1 MCPPGAPYT
10 TARDTARR
18 RIGPE
23 LGVLVIAALAV
34 YAANP
39 FGILLRA
46 VDDCFW
52 ARRGVEIARTAGLFN
67 LRWEGGVDWEYAP
80 LQCWLLGRSF
90 AIFGENDL
98 AARLP
103 SIVFAIGSLLIVYR
117 IGTRRLGAGA
127 AGCAVALLAISP
139 YFLDNARG
147 CMMEMA
153 LTFWVSLAFLVFL
166 EGLERPAL
174 HALFAIPLAAA
185 LMTKSIMGLL
195 PLGVLAVAAL
205 VSPALRRPW
214 TSPWF
219 ATGVVLGVL
228 LGASWFVAQAF
239 LVGAWT
245 LKAHLL
251 AYVGTR
257 AMKPL
262 GLMQHLFGYPIFLL
276 ERFQPLI
283 LPAVAGVVMMARR
296 ARRERDPELLVL
308 LAWIVVPLVALSI
321 PGTQARR
328 WLFPLFPPLALCAGW
343 AIESLAPRA
352 SWWIRRV
359 VAPVAL
365 AATAV
370 WFWVSPPPFLFPS
383 DRAIVDHRALLQ
395 ARIPI
400 AEPLTYLGPELSY
413 WPLANPLLYYDERV
427 LEPPAPNADQ
437 ALMRARSR
445 RSQLLLCDV
454 RLLSEL
460 TPGAAGAT
468 RVVQGRDWV
477 VLDLTH
483 VTARE
488 PAAMAPG
495 VAVGR

>member
-1 MCPPGAPYT
+1 MRLPRAAPDL
-10 TARDTARR
+10 AQAFRR
-18 RIGPE
+18 SIGSE
-23 LGVLVIAALAV
+23 LGILMIAALLV

-52 ARRGVEIARTAGLFN
+52 ARRGVEIARTPGLFN
-67 LRWEGGVDWEYAP
+67 LTWDGSMDWEYAP

-103 SIVFAIGSLLIVYR
+103 SILFAIGTLLIVHR

-147 CMMEMA
+147 CMMEMP

-185 LMTKSIMGLL
+185 LMTKSVMGLL

-205 VSPALRRPW
+205 ASPALRRPW
-214 TSPWF
+214 ASPWF
-219 ATGVVLGVL
+219 ATGVVLGLL

-239 LVGAWT
+239 LVGTWT

-262 GLMQHLFGYPIFLL
+262 GLVQHVFGYPIFLL

-283 LPAVAGVVMMARR
+283 LPAVAGGVMMARR
-296 ARRERDPELLVL
+296 GSGSPGREAGGERDPGRLVL

-352 SWWIRRV
+352 SWWLRRV
-359 VAPVAL
+359 LAPATL
-365 AATAV
+365 AAAAV
-370 WFWVSPPPFLFPS
+370 WFWVSPPPFLYPS
-383 DRAIVDHRALLQ
+383 DRAIVTGRALLQ
-395 ARIPI
+395 ARIAPG
-400 AEPLTYLGPELSY
+400 ERLTYLGPELGY
-413 WPLANPLLYYDERV
+413 WPLANPLLYYDERL
-427 LEPPAPNADQ
+427 LEPAAPDLEA
-437 ALMRARSR
+437 AIARAHERPSR
-445 RSQLLLCDV
+445 LLLCDRGQV
-454 RLLSEL
+454 AAVTARA
-460 TPGAAGAT
+460 PGAVEVIAGT
-468 RVVQGRDWV
+468 WWV
-477 VLDLTH
+477 VLDL
-483 VTARE
+483 ARV
-488 PAAMAPG
+488 PPRVAP
-495 VAVGR
+495 R

>member
-1 MCPPGAPYT
+1 MRPAGSAL
-10 TARDTARR
+10 DTARR
-18 RIGPE
+18 RFGLE
-23 LGVLVIAALAV
+23 LGVLLIAALAV

-52 ARRGVEIARTAGLFN
+52 ARRGVEIARTPGLFN

-103 SIVFAIGSLLIVYR
+103 SILFAIGTLLIVYR
-117 IGTRRLGAGA
+117 IGTRWLNPGA
-127 AGCAVALLAISP
+127 AVCAVALLAVSP

-147 CMMEMA
+147 CMTEMA
-153 LTFWVSLAFLVFL
+153 LTFWVSLALLVFL
-166 EGLERPAL
+166 EGLDRPVL

-195 PLGVLAVAAL
+195 PLGVLAVSAL

-214 TSPWF
+214 TSAWF
-219 ATGVVLGVL
+219 ATGVVLGIL
-228 LGASWFVAQAF
+228 LGASWFVAQAI

-245 LKAHLL
+245 IRAHLE
-251 AYVGTR
+251 AYIGTR

-262 GLMQHLFGYPIFLL
+262 GLVQHLIGYPVFLL

-283 LPAVAGVVMMARR
+283 LPAVAGVVMIARR
-296 ARRERDPELLVL
+296 LRRERDPGRLLI
-308 LAWIVVPLVALSI
+308 LAWIVVPLIALSI

-328 WLFPLFPPLALCAGW
+328 WLFPLFPPLALCAGY

-359 VAPVAL
+359 VAPAALVA
-365 AATAV
+365 AAV
-370 WFWVSPPPFLFPS
+370 WFWVSPPPFLYPS
-383 DRAIVDHRALLQ
+383 DPALVQHRAWFQ
-395 ARIPI
+395 SRIREDE
-400 AEPLTYLGPELSY
+400 ALTYLGPELSY
-413 WPLANPLLYYDERV
+413 WPLANPFLYYDERV
-427 LEPPAPNADQ
+427 LQLPSAGADE
-437 ALMRARSR
+437 ALRRARASR
-445 RSQLLLCDV
+445 SRLLLCDM
-454 RLLSEL
+454 RRLSEV
-460 TPGAAGAT
+460 TPRAPGAARAIA
-468 RVVQGRDWV
+468 GRDWV
-477 VLDLTH
+477 VLDLAHEMRADSST
-483 VTARE
+483 T
-488 PAAMAPG
+488 APG
-495 VAVGR
+495 VAVRP